1 MGYRASSSGKVQWML
16 VVSLLFVL
24 GGSLLAYCIQ
34 TGRGSIAAR
43 DTRFMGTDGIMMSG
57 LLYIPQ
63 GVTSQN
69 PAPGILA
76 IHGYINSRETQ
87 DVFAIEF
94 SRRGY
99 VVLALDQTGHG
110 FSDPPAF
117 ANGFGGP
124 DGLRYLHSL
133 DFVDPNNIGIEG
145 HSMGGYATVCAA
157 AKYPDYYKSTVIL
170 GSAPG

>member
-16 VVSLLFVL
+16 VVSLLLVL

-63 GVTSQN
+63 GVTSKN

-87 DVFAIEF
+87 DVLAIEF